1 MDVGDT
7 VLVTTAEGTEA
18 KTIVAAD
25 PETLSATVKD
35 ASLSAQQQLGKAFA
49 AQVAPRIKYLD
60 DNSLAQVYAQ
70 TFVTDYAIVEIDS
83 RWDDLVPKLAVPML
97 RKLEIQPKGVAT
109 DEERAEAEAAPAA
122 AAEGEAAPAAPATLR
137 KPTGALPRRKGETA
151 KAYQQRCNRYTLK
164 QRQDAEA
171 ALKRVPFMLATFLD
185 IMRSALENEQE
196 ARKAERAAADKLT
209 AENKEQYAT
218 STPGTEVTTTP
229 PQANADA
236 NGQSELSPA
245 SDAR

>member
-1 MDVGDT
+1 MDPQITKIDEAT
-7 VLVTTAEGTEA
+7 NTITTDKSVESQEQAER
-18 KTIVAAD
+18 V
-25 PETLSATVKD
+25 VQ
-35 ASLSAQQQLGKAFA
+35 SAQQQLGKAFA

-122 AAEGEAAPAAPATLR
+122 AEGEAATPPALR
-137 KPTGALPRRKGETA
+137 KPAGALPRRKGETA

-209 AENKEQYAT
+209 AENKEQYAAT
-218 STPGTEVTTTP
+218 STPGTEGIRLNP
-229 PQANADA
+229 R
-236 NGQSELSPA
+236 S
-245 SDAR
+245 